1 MDIGEGITVPHGN
14 ANFVSGKI
22 NKKPFQSRDE
32 NLVLFDKKP
41 KKSNRKTFFLVYY
54 PKNGRNESFE
64 SVPLLEVHILTGKHK
79 GSAQICSIN

>member
-22 NKKPFQSRDE
+22 NKKSFQSRDE
-32 NLVLFDKKP
+32 NLVVFDKKS
-41 KKSNRKTFFLVYY
+41 KKSNRKIFSLVYY

-64 SVPLLEVHILTGKHK
+64 SVPLLKYIYLLANIKEVLKYV
-79 GSAQICSIN
+79 Q